1 MRISFSPQRREGA
14 LTLVRS
20 GDTLVVNGDAV
31 DLSVVPDGATLPA
44 EAIDNAWIVGKV
56 ERIDGVLHVAVLLP
70 HAANPPQAVALPE
83 PIAVTE
89 DGPIEVPQDEETG
102 HGDD

>member
-1 MRISFSPQRREGA
+1 MRIFFSPQRRDDA

-31 DLSVVPDGATLPA
+31 DLSVVPDGTTLPA
-44 EAIDNAWIVGKV
+44 SAIDNDWIVGKV
-56 ERIDGVLHVAVLLP
+56 ERIDGVLHVTVLLP
-70 HAANPPQAVALPE
+70 HAANPPQAVAFPE
-83 PIAVTE
+83 PITVTQ
-89 DGPIEVPQDEETG
+89 DGPIEMPQDEEAG